1 MFGSFGKALKTSVT
15 FVSKA
20 ALDNPAVK
28 ALGLAKPLVAVAGT
42 RHLKKSDMIHNGST
56 PLIEVDPETYAVR
69 ADRELLVCDPAQ
81 TLPMTQ
87 RYFLF

>member
-15 FVSKA
+15 FVSQA
-20 ALDNPAVK
+20 ALNNRAVL
-28 ALGLAKPLVAVAGT
+28 ALGLAKPLIAVRGT
-42 RHLKKSDMIHNGST
+42 RRLQKSDMVLNGAT
-56 PLIEVDPETYAVR
+56 PKIDVDPETYAVR
-69 ADRELLVCDPAQ
+69 ADGELLVCEPAS